1 MRKTTTKTKEVWSA
15 CGCGGK
21 ESCFLC
27 KGTGKFI
34 SETFTET
41 IIEETPGMSVITYP
55 LEDVIDADEVIPELE
70 HK

>member
-1 MRKTTTKTKEVWSA
+1 MRKTTTKTKEVWSV
-15 CGCGGK
+15 CRCGGK

-41 IIEETPGMSVITYP
+41 IIEEIPGKNIE
-55 LEDVIDADEVIPELE
+55 EDVIDADEVLPELE